1 MPSTYLKT
9 VAAGALCA
17 AVAVAAPARAET
29 PDAVIRLMVIDFE
42 AKGVDASLART
53 LTDTVAT
60 ALAKSGRYSVASQ
73 DDVASMLRH
82 SEEQQLAG
90 CADEKCVAGLG
101 QMLGAEV
108 IVHGS
113 VGKVGEAFVL
123 NVSRIDAAKG
133 TVTDRVME
141 KAGNAEA
148 LLDRVDALARGL
160 IGKVGTQQ
168 KRDAV
173 PVEFVRTRS
182 EAVWATVQHDKAR
195 KARLKRPATRYVARF
210 GSEHF
215 GFAEYDALDGVL
227 PLKPDLW
234 FPGKFPSCFGRT
246 EPYEDAFSVK
256 EERPLVIKV
265 GETARYD
272 LVKLHRRRKLVLDVE
287 FEIVGAR
294 IYPMREYDWR
304 SCDDDA
310 RPFQPSD
317 IAPNAWVRVKAAV
330 LRDMFNGRAYAVTRQ
345 KWDPETE
352 AVVLESL
359 PEPPEDPQAPV
370 EIAPD

>member
-1 MPSTYLKT
+1 MPSSFLKT
-9 VAAGALCA
+9 F
-17 AVAVAAPARAET
+17 AVCLLSTGVVFAAPARAES
-29 PDAVIRLMVIDFE
+29 PEPVIRLMVIDFE
-42 AKGVDASLART
+42 AKGVEASLART

-60 ALAKSGRYSVASQ
+60 ALARSGRYSVASQ

-82 SEEQQLAG
+82 SEELQLAG
-90 CADEKCVAGLG
+90 CVDEKCVAGLG

-113 VGKVGEAFVL
+113 VGKVGDSFVL

-133 TVTDRVME
+133 TVTDRAME
-141 KAGNAEA
+141 KAGHPEA
-148 LLDRVDALARGL
+148 LLDRVDALASGL
-160 IGKVGTQQ
+160 IGKVGARQ
-168 KRDAV
+168 RDAV
-173 PVEFVRTRS
+173 PVEFIRTRS
-182 EAVWATVQHDKAR
+182 QAVWATVQHDKAR
-195 KARLKRPATRYVARF
+195 KARVKRPATRYVARF

-227 PLKPDLW
+227 PIKPDLW
-234 FPGKFPSCFGRT
+234 FPGRFPSCFGRT
-246 EPYEDAFSVK
+246 EPYEDAFSIK

-294 IYPMREYDWR
+294 LYPMREYDWR
-304 SCDDDA
+304 SCDGDT

-317 IAPNAWVRVKAAV
+317 IAPNAWIRVKSAV
-330 LRDMFNGRAYAVTRQ
+330 LRDMFNGRDYAVTRQ

-352 AVVLESL
+352 AVTLESL
-359 PEPPEDPQAPV
+359 PEPPDDPQADV
-370 EIAPD
+370 AAD